1 LKTQRSTVKRST
13 VKRSTERST
22 VSGPPLSRS
31 AQELEPIKL
40 GGESSGVE
48 AFSDLSQEDSNFLIC
63 LGAILALEILG
74 EDSEMYI
81 VGHD

>member
-1 LKTQRSTVKRST
+1 VENL
-13 VKRSTERST
+13 
-22 VSGPPLSRS
+22 LD
-31 AQELEPIKL
+31 
-40 GGESSGVE
+40 VE

-81 VGHD
+81 VGHV

>member
-1 LKTQRSTVKRST
+1 LKTQRSTDK
-13 VKRSTERST
+13 RST
-22 VSGPPLSRS
+22 VSGRPSGQPSAVNRQSRS

-40 GGESSGVE
+40 GGESSDVE